1 MHGSHTVLTHP
12 AVEVQGWVPRL
23 HGLRQRH
30 RGLELAPDFD
40 LELALDFEG
49 ICLFAIRTEGFSLS
63 PVTPDADLGK
73 QSPVNK
79 QSLHGSQIIHELVSI
94 LLTLAMM
101 MVTPSMRPCFFWAPV
116 LASTAPTVFRG
127 CLSFCVFLMPLANF
141 LSPFRPLETIAV
153 PLLLAA
159 FTRRSIFSVAVSS

>member
-1 MHGSHTVLTHP
+1 MTYP

-49 ICLFAIRTEGFSLS
+49 ICLSAIRTEGFSLS

-79 QSLHGSQIIHELVSI
+79 QCSQIIHELVGI

-101 MVTPSMRPCFFWAPV
+101 MVTPSMRPCFFWALV
-116 LASTAPTVFRG
+116 LASTAPTAFRG